1 LTVSRR
7 PLSYDNALAHVLTAK
22 TVAVPHPKLRLDFE
36 PVELSPFDWRADPS
50 DQFDMNHHQ
59 KAWLSVSIVICVLAI
74 YVYPLTLP
82 TPLLDP
88 DEGLHASISQEMV
101 ENGDYVMPRHLGTP
115 FLDKPILYFDAQALS
130 LRYFGM
136 NESAVRLPGLLFGLL
151 GAITAAILAR
161 RLFDTSTAQLTLIIS
176 LTSVV
181 PLLLAQAAV
190 HDVALVPWTNS
201 LFLCWWEATRANSLP
216 RRIAFTI
223 AAAVFAGLA
232 ILTKGLIGL
241 AVVVIGYLLYVVIN
255 RKCMRTFVVSATTS
269 LSGGLLLVSPWLIA
283 MERRSPGYLYYYFV
297 QRHILGFA
305 THSQPHG
312 NEPWYFYLLP
322 LTVGTAPW
330 ILYAFISLRQAWGRK
345 GRRSISDATLLV
357 ACWLLGGLV
366 FLSLAKS
373 KLIPYALPLYPA
385 IAILAGHACKQ
396 FLEDELLPSLKNT
409 FEKVFNFCC
418 VVGCLS
424 PIGILFGIDQYNH
437 EKSPTAAYLV
447 ATLAILMMALSLL
460 LMRRGYPAVALAAAA
475 LWFPLVFVTIMTWP
489 LQTLAERHSQRKLA
503 HEICSLTTLPDRIEL
518 IGSHADSLI
527 FYLKPAQ
534 RRALGPGQ
542 IAEVPSD
549 RAAYETIPPK
559 TLLAMRSDIWTHMPK
574 SALLKGIHE
583 LPPAADYRVF
593 EAEFGVPH
601 VANRPDSRLW

>member
-1 LTVSRR
+1 
-7 PLSYDNALAHVLTAK
+7 
-22 TVAVPHPKLRLDFE
+22 
-36 PVELSPFDWRADPS
+36 
-50 DQFDMNHHQ
+50 MNEHQ
-59 KAWLSVSIVICVLAI
+59 KVWLSVSTVICVLAI
-74 YVYPLTLP
+74 YVYPLTLA

-101 ENGDYVMPRHLGTP
+101 ESGDYVMPRHLGTP

-130 LRYFGM
+130 LCYFGM
-136 NESAVRLPGLLFGLL
+136 NETAVRLPGLLFGLL

-161 RLFDTSTAQLTLIIS
+161 QLFDTSTARLTLIIS

-181 PLLLAQAAV
+181 PLLFAQAAV

-201 LFLCWWEATRANSLP
+201 LLLCWWEATRANSLP

-232 ILTKGLIGL
+232 MLTKGLIGI
-241 AVVVIGYLLYVVIN
+241 AVVVIGYFLYVVLS
-255 RKCMRTFVVSATTS
+255 RKYMKTFVVCATTS
-269 LSGGLLLVSPWLIA
+269 LSGGLLLASPWFIA
-283 MERRSPGYLYYYFV
+283 MERRSPGYLYYYFL
-297 QRHILGFA
+297 QRHLLGFA

-322 LTVGTAPW
+322 LLIGAAPW
-330 ILYAFISLRQAWGRK
+330 SLYAFISLRQIWDRN
-345 GRRSISDATLLV
+345 GRRSTNDATLLAV
-357 ACWLLGGLV
+357 CWLLGGLV

-373 KLIPYALPLYPA
+373 KLIPYGLPLYPA

-396 FLEDELLPSLKNT
+396 FLEDGLLPSLEKT

-447 ATLAILMMALSLL
+447 ATLAMTMMALSLL
-460 LMRRGYPAVALAAAA
+460 LMRRGHPAVALVTST
-475 LWFPLVFVTIMTWP
+475 LWFPLVFVTLITWP
-489 LQTLAERHSQRKLA
+489 LQILAEHHSQRKLA
-503 HEICSLTTLPDRIEL
+503 HEICALTTLPDRIEL
-518 IGSHADSLI
+518 IGNHADSLI
-527 FYLKPAQ
+527 FYLNPAQ
-534 RRALGPGQ
+534 RRARYVGQ
-542 IAEVPSD
+542 IVEV
-549 RAAYETIPPK
+549 AADGVGYERTIPPK
-559 TLLAMRSDIWTHMPK
+559 TLLAMRSEVWTHMPK
-574 SALLKGIHE
+574 AAFPKGMRE

-593 EAEFGVPH
+593 EAESGAPNI
-601 VANRPDSRLW
+601 AKRPDSRLW